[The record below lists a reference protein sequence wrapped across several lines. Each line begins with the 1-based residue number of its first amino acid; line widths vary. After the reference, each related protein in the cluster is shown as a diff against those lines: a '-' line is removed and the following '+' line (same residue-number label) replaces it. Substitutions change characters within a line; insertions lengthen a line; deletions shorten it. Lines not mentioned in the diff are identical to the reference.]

1 MSTFHPQWRE
11 LALSRLHEPFDVVIL
26 GGGITGCGILLDAAQ
41 RGLSC
46 LLVERDDLA
55 SGTSSRSSKLIH
67 GGLRYLKEMQFRVTR
82 LACRERDRQ
91 LALSPH
97 LVQPIRFL
105 YPANRGDKT
114 PGWKVDL
121 GLWMYD
127 RLTNR
132 PDKHQKLTHAEVAEL
147 VPDLDTSELDVAFAY
162 GDARADDAR
171 LTLAVAATGFAS
183 GGLVLTRC
191 SVLDAVRDATGK
203 IAGVTLRDLE
213 SGSEHTVRASVV
225 VNATGHWVD
234 TVRTQFGLAG
244 TRLRPSRGSH
254 LILAPGRLALACALT
269 VPSPDDGRPVFLIP
283 HPEGI
288 LVGTTDLYHQGSLD
302 DPRASGEEV
311 GYLLRTVASQFP
323 AAAITADDLRGT
335 FAGLRPIL
343 HTHGDN
349 PSEASREEAIWEEQG
364 LISVAGGKLTTW
376 RATAEEAVD
385 EILDHLPEARARHAD
400 PCYTA
405 GTPLAGAAPADL
417 PARLVRVSP
426 GLAPDLAAAL
436 ARRLGD
442 TAWRALELAR
452 GARELTPLLAG
463 TDLSAAE
470 VRAHLRH
477 GGVVRL
483 EDLLVR
489 RARFA
494 LWEPEVAEALLHHLQ
509 PLCAQELGWDGRRY
523 AREQETAAA
532 AIAAW
537 RPVAP
542 AASGTTAPGPAS
554 TP

>member
-1 MSTFHPQWRE
+1 MPTFHPLWRE
-11 LALSRLHEPFDVVIL
+11 LALSRLDQPFDVVIL

-55 SGTSSRSSKLIH
+55 AGTSSRSSKLIH

-91 LALSPH
+91 LALNPH

-132 PDKHQKLTHAEVAEL
+132 PEKHERLSLEEVRALAPE
-147 VPDLDTSELDVAFAY
+147 LDTSELDVAFAY
-162 GDARADDAR
+162 GDALADDAR
-171 LTLAVAATGFAS
+171 LTLAVAATGFAF
-183 GGLVLTRC
+183 GGLVLPRC
-191 SVLDAVRDATGK
+191 QVLDAVRDGAGR
-203 IAGVTLRDLE
+203 IAGVTLRDLL
-213 SGSEHTVRASVV
+213 GGGEHTVRAGVV

-234 TVRTQFGLAG
+234 TVRAQFGLPG

-254 LILAPGRLALACALT
+254 LILAPGRLSLASALT

-302 DPRASGEEV
+302 DPRASPEEV

-323 AAAITADDLRGT
+323 QAAVTASDVRGT

-343 HTHGDN
+343 STHADN

-364 LISVAGGKLTTW
+364 LLSVAGGKLTTW

-385 EILDHLPEARARHAD
+385 EILDHLPEERARHAF
-400 PCYTA
+400 PCLTA
-405 GTPLAGAAPADL
+405 GTPLAGVAPRDLPVRLRAAEPHLAPA
-417 PARLVRVSP
+417 
-426 GLAPDLAAAL
+426 AAEAL
-436 ARRLGD
+436 ARRLGAL
-442 TAWRALELAR
+442 AWRALELAR
-452 GARELTPLLAG
+452 GPHELAPLLDG

-477 GGVVRL
+477 AGVVHL

-494 LWEPEVAEALLHHLQ
+494 LWDPDAAVALLAHLHS
-509 PLCAQELGWDGRRY
+509 LCSQELGWDGRRY
-523 AREQETAAA
+523 AREQEQAAA
-532 AIAAW
+532 AIASW

-542 AASGTTAPGPAS
+542 SAAPAAVREGGHG
-554 TP
+554 